1 MHRYPLARPPRALR
15 ARATVARPLAPLLS
29 LTCLLPAEQMAPT
42 DITDFAW
49 FPAAAKDAD
58 HFKLFRIDKL
68 AWRLRAHP
76 KDLEFVDDSGAE
88 LPFEKLG
95 DYILFIYQKYT
106 AQRQPKKFKYFSN
119 GKYVTFDPSFRV
131 VGRPAASILMLFE
144 ENRKSGKQPWVF
156 QRWCVEERPPIL
168 AIKGQEKQSVPA
180 TIPDDFI
187 CPITLDLMVDPVV
200 AADGHTYDRCA
211 IEEWFVGHSTSPK
224 TGAEL
229 TATELYPNYTVRG
242 QIRTWQEAQRCRP
255 DGPAARP

>member
-1 MHRYPLARPPRALR
+1 
-15 ARATVARPLAPLLS
+15 
-29 LTCLLPAEQMAPT
+29 MAPT

-68 AWRLRAHP
+68 AWRLRAHL

-106 AQRQPKKFKYFSN
+106 AQRQPNKFKYFAN

-168 AIKGQEKQSVPA
+168 AIKEQEKQSVPA

-187 CPITLDLMVDPVV
+187 CPITLDLMVDPAV
-200 AADGHTYDRCA
+200 AADGHTYDQGA
-211 IEEWFVGHSTSPK
+211 IQEWFDIGSSTSPK